1 MTLVGQAILRTLSY
15 FDCFAVP
22 LTALEVWRNVVWMGD
37 APPPDFA
44 VVETELLNLVSTGL
58 IVLDPE
64 GMYRLPRSAP
74 ATERLMREAAAIPK
88 WRRVRRGV
96 WMLSLVPFLEGVA
109 VVNTM
114 AIGAARADSDID
126 LLILSAPNRLFSVR
140 LGAII
145 ATSMLG
151 LRRHGDKIANRLC
164 LSFFLSEDA
173 LDLAP
178 LTKQPEDPHLRAWA
192 ATAIVVFERNTIFHD
207 FWRANQSW
215 FSVLPHT
222 TLRTAAR
229 MPRPPS
235 SFLFVR
241 TALEWIG
248 RGPIGDLVEWLARA
262 LQMRLFRRHADSQQ
276 YIQSTDVVISSTVLK
291 FHERDRRIAVREA
304 WYDRMR
310 QYDVF
315 WNA

>member
-1 MTLVGQAILRTLSY
+1 MTLAGQAILRTLAY

-22 LTALEVWRNVVWMGD
+22 LTVLEVWRNLVWMSD
-37 APPPDFA
+37 TPPPDFA
-44 VVETELLNLVSTGL
+44 VVEIEIRNLVAAGV
-58 IVLDPE
+58 IVQDPE
-64 GMYRLPRSAP
+64 GMYHLPRSAS
-74 ATERLMREAAAIPK
+74 AAERLMREAAAIPK
-88 WRRVRRGV
+88 WRRVRRGA
-96 WMLSLVPFLEGVA
+96 WMLATVPFLHGVA

-114 AIGAARADSDID
+114 AIGAARVDSDID
-126 LLILSAPNRLFSVR
+126 LLILSAPKRLFTVR

-145 ATSMLG
+145 VTSLLG
-151 LRRHGDKIANRLC
+151 LRRHGGKIANRLC

-173 LDLAP
+173 LDLGP
-178 LTKQPEDPHLRAWA
+178 LTKKPDDPHLRAWA
-192 ATAIVVFERNTIFHD
+192 STAIVVFERNNVFHD

-229 MPRPPS
+229 VHTPPS
-235 SFLFVR
+235 IFLFAR
-241 TALEWIG
+241 TVAEWIG
-248 RGPIGDLVEWLARA
+248 RGPVGDALEWGART

-276 YIQSTDVVISSTVLK
+276 HADSTDVVISNTVLK

-315 WNA
+315 WNG